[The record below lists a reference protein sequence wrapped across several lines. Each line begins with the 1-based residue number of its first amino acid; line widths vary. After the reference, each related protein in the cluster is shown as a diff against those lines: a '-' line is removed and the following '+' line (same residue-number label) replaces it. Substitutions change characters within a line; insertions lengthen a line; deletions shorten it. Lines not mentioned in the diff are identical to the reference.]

1 MIRTWISAAFRS
13 RAALARMLDFTGKI
27 SVDWASTESL
37 PWTIHWRAL
46 RMQGNT
52 TVSAVFSGPRVGL
65 SSISSPGRLLE
76 WSCQLLWL
84 SRQRVNMFS
93 TDTLKFCWSERCEED
108 NKAVAV
114 VPVPTASGRRD
125 SDLTCVTGGHGFSDV
140 WAEHSKVKKARL
152 QTQKNFIRTPPSEP
166 QSYKRNQPLLTHY
179 KYG

>member
-13 RAALARMLDFTGKI
+13 RAALARMLDFTGKMI
-27 SVDWASTESL
+27 SVDWARTESL

-46 RMQGNT
+46 KMQGNT
-52 TVSAVFSGPRVGL
+52 TVSATFSGPRVGL

-114 VPVPTASGRRD
+114 APVPMTSGRRD
-125 SDLTCVTGGHGFSDV
+125 YPVTCVTGGHGFSDV
-140 WAEHSKVKKARL
+140 WAEHSKVKKAWL
-152 QTQKNFIRTPPSEP
+152 QTQKNFIRTPHSEP
-166 QSYKRNQPLLTHY
+166 QSYKRESTTVDSLQY
-179 KYG
+179 